1 MHTESKLPRWPEL
14 QRKPTRVVGADAEHG
29 PVALEGHRLDCST
42 SWTSVIFLKETLA
55 FVPQQELSPEQ
66 PPANLDLAPIRSFAF
81 PFTYIL
87 KAGSYV
93 TGTSLTF
100 ATYAKMTLSFTF
112 PCFCLSSAG
121 ITGTVSSYLQFT
133 RCCF

>member
-1 MHTESKLPRWPEL
+1 M
-14 QRKPTRVVGADAEHG
+14 QNVEHG

-42 SWTSVIFLKETLA
+42 SWTYIIFLKETLA
-55 FVPQQELSPEQ
+55 FVPQQDLSPEQ
-66 PPANLDLAPIRSFAF
+66 PPANRQDLAPIRSFAF

-121 ITGTVSSYLQFT
+121 ITDTVSSYLTVYMVFT
-133 RCCF
+133 YVNPRLHVHKQALCRLGCIP